1 MSDIYDVITIGG
13 GPAGLICAI
22 TAVTGI
28 PIYTSGSF
36 KGLVIEESE
45 IGAFAKYGKLR
56 VTHRWFF
63 MGHKVMD
70 FLMIDAK
77 EAGLV
82 LLEHEKVIDVDL
94 KSDIKTVET
103 DKGVYKGKKVA
114 ICTGFFPHGNMSKY
128 MKYVRVMF
136 SPIELE
142 ATFLPEGAHI
152 AILGC
157 SFDTAELALKLKDI
171 RPDINSLVIIGDKLE
186 YNEKYKDLS
195 IHYGTMKINGE
206 IDEALDITLV
216 DLSGK
221 EIESKGH
228 SRGFSRELCGAGKYD
243 IILNAGQELSQGRAR
258 GATSVEGQGSGKK
271 PATSSRGS
279 RIHRKHYTNILVD
292 YNSYTLKTG
301 VTDFLKDRGVMLKEG
316 YIKVDNEGNTGI
328 PGVVAA
334 GNIVT
339 PVSGVITAL
348 STGFTAGLNLHTQ
361 LYREKFNEP
370 PLLFPWLPMGDPS
383 RHPLYQ

>member
-28 PIYTSGSF
+28 PIYPSGKF

-70 FLMIDAK
+70 FLKTDAL

-82 LLEHEKVIDVDL
+82 LQEHEKVINVDL

-103 DKGVYKGKKVA
+103 DRGLYKSRNVA

-128 MKYVRVMF
+128 TKYIRVMF
-136 SPIELE
+136 SPVELE
-142 ATFLPEGAHI
+142 ATFLPPEAHI

-157 SFDTAELALKLKDI
+157 SAETAELALKLKEI
-171 RPDINSLVIIGDKLE
+171 RSDVKSLVIIEDKLTE
-186 YNEKYKDLS
+186 EEAEKYKTLN
-195 IHYGTMKINGE
+195 IHCGSMKINGE
-206 IDEALDITLV
+206 KDDKTLEITLA
-216 DLSGK
+216 DMAGK
-221 EIESKGH
+221 EIEK
-228 SRGFSRELCGAGKYD
+228 
-243 IILNAGQELSQGRAR
+243 
-258 GATSVEGQGSGKK
+258 
-271 PATSSRGS
+271 
-279 RIHRKHYTNILVD
+279 KHYENILVD
-292 YNSYTLKTG
+292 YNSYTMKTG
-301 VTDFLKDRGVMLKEG
+301 VTDFLKDRGIILKKG
-316 YIKVDNEGNTGI
+316 YIKVDSEGNTGI

-339 PVSGVITAL
+339 PVSGVVTAL
-348 STGFTAGLNLHTQ
+348 STGFTAGLNLHTR
-361 LYREKFNEP
+361 LHREYFNEP

-383 RHPLYQ
+383 RHPLNS